1 MLTFLFAKVLCLYQ
15 CNAKPFVYTG
25 KPFRLNGRTGR
36 RVISRNKRGRH
47 RVHVFFFGN
56 GQRLTYKSVVSW
68 MKGRCRGF
76 LLWQCR
82 AVKLT
87 AGGFSVQQRGLK
99 IVDEL
104 LSSTYNSPFWSA
116 GLFINAACFSI
127 SLVRRGWPGP
137 PYRLQISCGERN
149 RGIWTG
155 NMSSVGHLQR
165 LHKSKIP
172 IRYPSWTVSL
182 SLSLNFYFSPFIFC
196 WKTTGVALNIPP

>member
-1 MLTFLFAKVLCLYQ
+1 MLTFLFFKVLCLYQ

-56 GQRLTYKSVVSW
+56 GQRLTYKSVAPW

-137 PYRLQISCGERN
+137 PLSSTNKLRGEEQ
-149 RGIWTG
+149 G
-155 NMSSVGHLQR
+155 NMDRQHEL
-165 LHKSKIP
+165 
-172 IRYPSWTVSL
+172 SWA
-182 SLSLNFYFSPFIFC
+182 SP
-196 WKTTGVALNIPP
+196 TSP